1 MRDEMD
7 ASVHDTGPFA
17 QSGLPAGGL
26 DGRPDDAGGSSPAAG
41 AVLTGPRRSF
51 AGAVAAFLRRLL
63 LSEYFV
69 LWLMIIYFLALLP
82 FLPALSNPAN
92 LANILS
98 NVWPLLA
105 VAVGQTLVLTIAGID
120 LSQGAVVGLTSVVLG
135 MLVATHA
142 SPAILSNAPIWGT
155 ILTED
160 GGLLNGMPFAVSLA
174 ILAMLAVGALVGLLN
189 GVAVA
194 FFRMPAFMVTLVA
207 MIVFGA
213 FALWITQSE
222 NIGELPANLIALGKS
237 PILSAYLGAAEE
249 SRVLRRELYPIVT
262 YPMLISLALAFA
274 AHFLLTRTTFGRHVF
289 AIGLNRRAAEVS
301 GVPAARVI
309 VLVFVISGFSA
320 AVGGLLYS
328 ARLETGMPS
337 LGQGAFLLDV
347 IGATVIGG
355 TSLFGGKAKI
365 AWTFLGVLFFALLSN
380 TLNLMNLSSF
390 HIDMMKGA
398 VILSAA
404 LLDAAR
410 RRILAREA

>member
-1 MRDEMD
+1 MVD
-7 ASVHDTGPFA
+7 AATHDSGIAPGPV
-17 QSGLPAGGL
+17 LPGAGS
-26 DGRPDDAGGSSPAAG
+26 DAGPRAA
-41 AVLTGPRRSF
+41 ARKAGPLARL
-51 AGAVAAFLRRLL
+51 GRRLL

-69 LWLMIIYFLALLP
+69 LWLMIVYFLALLP
-82 FLPALSNPAN
+82 FLPTLSNPAN

-105 VAVGQTLVLTIAGID
+105 VAVGQTFVLTIAGID

-142 SPAILSNAPIWGT
+142 APEILSNASVWGT

-160 GGLLNGMPFAVSLA
+160 GGLFNGLALAVPLA
-174 ILAMLAVGALVGLLN
+174 IAAMLATGALVGLLN
-189 GVAVA
+189 GIAVA
-194 FFRMPAFMVTLVA
+194 YFRMPAFMVTLVA

-213 FALWITQSE
+213 FALWLTQSE
-222 NIGELPANLIALGKS
+222 NISDFPPGLVDLGKS
-237 PILSAYLGAAEE
+237 RLVSIYLGVAAE

-262 YPMLISLALAFA
+262 YPMLISLALAVA
-274 AHFLLTRTTFGRHVF
+274 AHFLLSRTTFGRHVF
-289 AIGLNRRAAEVS
+289 AIGLNRKAAEIS
-301 GVPAARVI
+301 GVPASRVI
-309 VLVFVISGFSA
+309 VLVFVISGFCA
-320 AVGGLLYS
+320 AVGSLLYS
-328 ARLETGMPS
+328 TRLETGMPS

-355 TSLFGGKAKI
+355 ISLFGGKAKI
-365 AWTFLGVLFFALLSN
+365 VWTFLGVLFFALLSN

-410 RRILAREA
+410 RRIAAREA

>member
-1 MRDEMD
+1 MVD
-7 ASVHDTGPFA
+7 AATHESVTVSGPA
-17 QSGLPAGGL
+17 LPAAES
-26 DGRPDDAGGSSPAAG
+26 DGAAG
-41 AVLTGPRRSF
+41 PRAIARTAGPLARL
-51 AGAVAAFLRRLL
+51 GRRLL

-69 LWLMIIYFLALLP
+69 LWLMIVYFLALLP
-82 FLPALSNPAN
+82 FLPTLSNPAN

-105 VAVGQTLVLTIAGID
+105 VAVGQTFVLTIAGID

-142 SPAILSNAPIWGT
+142 APEILSNASVWGT
-155 ILTED
+155 ILTEQ
-160 GGLLNGMPFAVSLA
+160 GGLFNGLALAVPFA
-174 ILAMLAVGALVGLLN
+174 IIAMLATGALVGLLN
-189 GVAVA
+189 GIAVA
-194 FFRMPAFMVTLVA
+194 YFRMPAFMVTLVA

-213 FALWITQSE
+213 FALWLTQSE
-222 NIGELPANLIALGKS
+222 NISDFPPGLVDLGKS
-237 PILSAYLGAAEE
+237 RLVSIYLGVAAE

-262 YPMLISLALAFA
+262 YPMLISLALAVA
-274 AHFLLTRTTFGRHVF
+274 AHFLLSRTTFGRHVF
-289 AIGLNRRAAEVS
+289 AIGLNRKAAEIS
-301 GVPAARVI
+301 GVPASRVI
-309 VLVFVISGFSA
+309 VLVFVISGFCA
-320 AVGGLLYS
+320 AVGSLLYS
-328 ARLETGMPS
+328 TRLETGMPS

-355 TSLFGGKAKI
+355 ISLFGGKAKI
-365 AWTFLGVLFFALLSN
+365 VWTFLGVLFFALLSN

-410 RRILAREA
+410 RRIAAREA

>member
-1 MRDEMD
+1 
-7 ASVHDTGPFA
+7 
-17 QSGLPAGGL
+17 
-26 DGRPDDAGGSSPAAG
+26 
-41 AVLTGPRRSF
+41 
-51 AGAVAAFLRRLL
+51 VAARTTGLVTGFARRLL

-82 FLPALSNPAN
+82 FLPSLSNPAN

-105 VAVGQTLVLTIAGID
+105 VAVGQTFVLTIAGID

-135 MLVATHA
+135 MLVATQA
-142 SPAILSNAPIWGT
+142 SPEILSNASIWGS
-155 ILTED
+155 ILTEQ
-160 GGLLNGMPFAVSLA
+160 GGLFNGLAFAVPAA
-174 ILAMLAVGALVGLLN
+174 IAVMLAVGALVGLFN

-194 FFRMPAFMVTLVA
+194 YFRMPAFMVTLVSL
-207 MIVFGA
+207 IVFAA

-222 NIGELPANLIALGKS
+222 NISDFPPGLVSLGKS
-237 PILSAYLGAAEE
+237 PVVSVFLGAAAE

-262 YPMLISLALAFA
+262 YPMLISLALAIS
-274 AHFLLTRTTFGRHVF
+274 AHFLLSRTTFGRHVF
-289 AIGLNRRAAEVS
+289 AIGLNRKAAEIS

-309 VLVFVISGFSA
+309 VLVFVISGFCA
-320 AVGGLLYS
+320 AVGSLLYS
-328 ARLETGMPS
+328 TRLETGMPS

-355 TSLFGGKAKI
+355 ISLFGGKAKI
-365 AWTFLGVLFFALLSN
+365 VWTFLGVLFFALLSN

-404 LLDAAR
+404 LLDATR
-410 RRILAREA
+410 RRIMAREA